1 MFEQIITER
10 DVHQLIHK
18 HELVSEKIDNNI
30 KNYDQVIKNI
40 FNNISSPSFTLKIN
54 KTLLYDKPLYI
65 AADIESKIVLRYLD
79 KLIKRVYKV
88 KQANRDRIIKQLIS
102 ILHSTNCFYIT
113 KLDISSFYETI
124 NTRTLIQRLKDD
136 GIISFQNI
144 SYIED
149 IIVNKTCGVGLPR
162 GVSFSSSLSELYLR
176 DFDKFLKSDKR
187 VSYFARY
194 VDDIIIISSEDFF
207 DDINLY
213 VTEKLKL
220 NLNTEKSKI
229 IKIDNSANRSYN
241 FDFLG
246 FSFNINNQL
255 TKKGKEKERELS
267 ISIAKSKIDKMK
279 RRIIKSSMIFIKDG
293 NYDDY
298 HNRLRLLLS
307 NYQLD
312 SNQNGILMT
321 GIFFNYK
328 YITDFSSLNKINQ
341 FKNSILLSNSRLSRK
356 IQSKLK
362 DDEKQKLLK
371 LNILEGFHSKMTIKL
386 SEQKITKLFQELK
399 YV

>member
-1 MFEQIITER
+1 
-10 DVHQLIHK
+10 
-18 HELVSEKIDNNI
+18 
-30 KNYDQVIKNI
+30 
-40 FNNISSPSFTLKIN
+40 
-54 KTLLYDKPLYI
+54 
-65 AADIESKIVLRYLD
+65 
-79 KLIKRVYKV
+79 
-88 KQANRDRIIKQLIS
+88 
-102 ILHSTNCFYIT
+102 
-113 KLDISSFYETI
+113 
-124 NTRTLIQRLKDD
+124 
-136 GIISFQNI
+136 
-144 SYIED
+144 
-149 IIVNKTCGVGLPR
+149 
-162 GVSFSSSLSELYLR
+162 
-176 DFDKFLKSDKR
+176 
-187 VSYFARY
+187 
-194 VDDIIIISSEDFF
+194 
-207 DDINLY
+207 
-213 VTEKLKL
+213 
-220 NLNTEKSKI
+220 
-229 IKIDNSANRSYN
+229 
-241 FDFLG
+241 
-246 FSFNINNQL
+246 
-255 TKKGKEKERELS
+255 
-267 ISIAKSKIDKMK
+267 
-279 RRIIKSSMIFIKDG
+279 MIFIKDG

>member
-1 MFEQIITER
+1 
-10 DVHQLIHK
+10 
-18 HELVSEKIDNNI
+18 
-30 KNYDQVIKNI
+30 
-40 FNNISSPSFTLKIN
+40 
-54 KTLLYDKPLYI
+54 
-65 AADIESKIVLRYLD
+65 
-79 KLIKRVYKV
+79 
-88 KQANRDRIIKQLIS
+88 
-102 ILHSTNCFYIT
+102 
-113 KLDISSFYETI
+113 LDISSFYETI
-124 NTRTLIQRLKDD
+124 NTRPLIQRLKDD

-149 IIVNKTCGVGLPR
+149 IIVNKTCRVGLPR
-162 GVSFSSSLSELYLR
+162 GVPFSSSLSDLYLR

-194 VDDIIIISSEDFF
+194 VDDIIIIFYEEFF

-220 NLNTEKSKI
+220 NLNIEKSKI